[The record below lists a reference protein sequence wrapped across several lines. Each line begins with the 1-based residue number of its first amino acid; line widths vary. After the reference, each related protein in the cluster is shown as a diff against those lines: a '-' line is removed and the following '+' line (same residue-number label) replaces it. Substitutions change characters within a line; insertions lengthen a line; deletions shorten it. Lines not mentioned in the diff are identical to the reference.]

1 MKNEALLKTLC
12 ELSGVSGY
20 ETDVLHRIES
30 EIAPFCD
37 ELYYDRIGNLIAF
50 KKGLRGSVGRVLYSC
65 HADEVGFV
73 ITHIEEDGTLRFDEI
88 GMHERVFCGRK
99 VLIGK
104 EKIAGILATKP
115 AHLVK
120 GDEREKIPP
129 CEEMYIDIGAK
140 SRAEAEESG
149 VYADYAV
156 FDSPFVRMGETT
168 YKAKAID
175 DRIGCYLLCEKIK
188 GELLYDS
195 YFAFCVG
202 EELGLRGSP
211 VVARSLCP
219 DLCINVECTTAG
231 DLPDVTDYRRT
242 CTLGG
247 GVTLPFMDGA
257 SIYTPALYRAA
268 VEFADRKGIRTQT
281 KTAVAGGTDAGA
293 YQRAADCG
301 ILGIALPARY
311 IHSANSLFDVRD
323 VQAAERLVFEIEE
336 ILPSLV
342 RLSKGEMH
350 T

>member
-1 MKNEALLKTLC
+1 MKNPTLLQTLC

-20 ETDVLHRIES
+20 ETEVLRRIER

-37 ELYYDRIGNLIAF
+37 DLYYDRIGNLVAF
-50 KKGLRGSVGRVLYSC
+50 KKGLHGSCGRILYSC

-88 GMHERVFCGRK
+88 GMHPRVFCGRK
-99 VLIGK
+99 VLIGNQR
-104 EKIAGILATKP
+104 IAGIIAAKP

-120 GDEREKIPP
+120 GDERETIPA
-129 CEEMYIDIGAK
+129 CEDMYIDIGAK
-140 SRAEAEESG
+140 SRAEAERCG

-156 FDSPFVRMGETT
+156 FAGAFCKMGPHT

-175 DRIGCYLLCEKIK
+175 DRIGCYLLCEKLK
-188 GELLYDS
+188 EPLLYDS

-211 VVARSLCP
+211 TVARSLCP

-231 DLPDVTDYRRT
+231 DLPEITDYRRT
-242 CTLGG
+242 CSLGG
-247 GVTLPFMDGA
+247 GVVLPFMDGA

-268 VEFADRKGIRTQT
+268 YDFAEQKGIAVQT

-311 IHSANSLFDVRD
+311 IHAENSLFDERD
-323 VQAAERLVFEIEE
+323 IQAAERLVLEIDEL
-336 ILPSLV
+336 LPTLV
-342 RLSKGEMH
+342 TLAKGGNA
-350 T
+350 